1 VDAGRGLFYA
11 KRKSC
16 AMLQQIKRREK
27 FYETLEIF
35 DRDSG
40 GSDLARF
47 RLSGQCAMAWS
58 PRGLAR
64 PSGMGLA
71 WIWIPIWISG
81 LAMGRWNSRSLR
93 RWDPILG
100 MGLSVRALWLRLLS
114 LCLCAGLCTA
124 GLSGTCGHTPAA
136 GRREGR
142 SERGRVGRKTEVRD
156 RPSEELRD
164 TVRGQL
170 DRPVARPRPNRA
182 SRPKRP
188 EWCSC
193 TGRNSHRCS

>member
-1 VDAGRGLFYA
+1 LTDSTVRGRGKTTFCA

-35 DRDSG
+35 DRGSG

-71 WIWIPIWISG
+71 WISGMGLAWISG
-81 LAMGRWNSRSLR
+81 LAMGWSPRSLR
-93 RWDPILG
+93 CWGPILG
-100 MGLSVRALWLRLLS
+100 MGLSVCALWLWVLS
-114 LCLCAGLCTA
+114 LCLRAGLCTA
-124 GLSGTCGHTPAA
+124 GLSRTRGHTPAT

-142 SERGRVGRKTEVRD
+142 SERGRVGRKTEV
-156 RPSEELRD
+156 
-164 TVRGQL
+164 
-170 DRPVARPRPNRA
+170 
-182 SRPKRP
+182 
-188 EWCSC
+188 
-193 TGRNSHRCS
+193 